1 VPPFL
6 WAVLTALQATQ
17 PAPATPV
24 AKPQSPPAPT
34 YRVPPPELR
43 KPIDY
48 ESVQGLTIFRA
59 KVGGQDTWVLA
70 DNGAQRTVVDLGFAA
85 KAKLSVDRDV
95 AGRITA
101 GKGMD
106 AHRVR
111 NVSVSVEGQF
121 DTTLPVLVG
130 ADLAGISR
138 AMGREIGMVMGADF
152 YHTFAVIVLSKPAK
166 MRIVRSGQTPI
177 PMKPM
182 TLLANASAKWIPQV
196 AIEVDGQP
204 LTLSIDMG
212 ASITM
217 LISPQAW
224 SRIGKNLSQCS
235 DDGAAIADGSRVPGK
250 RCITSTA
257 KVGPLTLNDF
267 PVMVGDV
274 KAKFGDGLIGMGALK
289 AAGGVILDIRDHK
302 MWLLPNGVNFERNAA
317 SAPPAN

>member
-1 VPPFL
+1 MPPIS

-24 AKPQSPPAPT
+24 VKPQSPPAPT
-34 YRVPPPELR
+34 YQVPPPELR

-48 ESVQGLTIFRA
+48 ESVRGLTIFRA
-59 KVGGQDTWVLA
+59 KVGEQDTWVLA
-70 DNGAQRTVVDLGFAA
+70 DNGSQKTVVDLGFAA
-85 KAKLSVDRDV
+85 KAKLAVYRDL
-95 AGRITA
+95 AGRITE
-101 GKGMD
+101 GKGLD
-106 AHRVR
+106 VRRVR

-121 DTTLPVLVG
+121 DTTLPVLAG
-130 ADLAGISR
+130 ADLSGVSQ

-152 YHTFAVIVLSKPAK
+152 YHTFAVIVLAKPPK
-166 MRIVRSGQTPI
+166 MRIVPSGQTPI
-177 PMKPM
+177 PMKPI
-182 TLLANASAKWIPQV
+182 TLLTNASAKWIPQV

-212 ASITM
+212 ASTTM

-235 DDGAAIADGSRVPGK
+235 DEGATIADGSRVPGK

-257 KVGPLTLNDF
+257 KVGPLTFNEF

-274 KAKFGDGLIGMGALK
+274 EAKFGDGLIGMGALK
-289 AAGGVILDIRDHK
+289 AAGGVILDIPAHK
-302 MWLLPNGVNFERNAA
+302 MWLLPSDVNFERKAA
-317 SAPPAN
+317 SAPPTK